1 MLPGGRS
8 VVTSQGGGN
17 DAPNLS
23 AEVLFGAL
31 FEQSAMGRER
41 SGGS

>member
-1 MLPGGRS
+1 M
-8 VVTSQGGGN
+8 TSQGGGN
-17 DAPNLS
+17 DAPHLS
-23 AEVLFGAL
+23 AQVRFGSL